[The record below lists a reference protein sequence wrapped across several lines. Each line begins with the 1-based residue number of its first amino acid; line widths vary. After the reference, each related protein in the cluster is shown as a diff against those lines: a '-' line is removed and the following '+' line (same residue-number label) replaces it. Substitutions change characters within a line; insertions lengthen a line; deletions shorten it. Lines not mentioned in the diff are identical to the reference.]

1 MYKVFL
7 VDDEPLVL
15 EGLKLLVD
23 WETHGFEICG
33 EARDGEEA
41 LQAIEQIRPDLVVTD
56 IRMPVMSGLELI
68 RQAREK
74 LNSDSQFIVLSGYG
88 DFSYAHT
95 AMRYEAA
102 DYLLKP
108 IDSEEFDR
116 ALRKLRA
123 DLDKQRQ
130 QSVAKADEKQAFAR
144 YSLTMLVQG
153 MESSGL
159 AQQAASRLGI
169 GDDTQV
175 CVLLAEESLPEHRE
189 TVQRAFEAAA
199 GRSAGMLL
207 LPFDDGIGR
216 TGLIAA
222 GRPSNEAAALTDIR
236 SSVAE
241 RAGANVCIY
250 ASDWGMGPVDLH
262 RLYHQAV
269 QLRDNRPFGTRLLAE
284 NVYGVQHIDSGEPS
298 AVTVMNYE
306 DELVRLIESGDAQS
320 IAGAVEDL
328 FARLHSQGTPASV
341 VRAIA
346 SDLSVVLLRRHPP
359 SEAEM
364 DRSLSAIHSANAY
377 AGIRELQSM
386 LVRLCVQASE
396 KQERSDKKTIVSE
409 AVRIIRERFRKP
421 LKLRDLAEE
430 LQYQPAYLGQLF
442 KKETGVSFH
451 EFVNTARIEEAKT
464 LLRRTD
470 MKIAEIA
477 KNVGFA
483 DAEDFTRQFK
493 AIAGMPPS
501 AYKNQS
507 KRGS

>member
-41 LQAIEQIRPDLVVTD
+41 LQAIGQIRPDLVVTD

-68 RQAREK
+68 RQARES
-74 LNSDSQFIVLSGYG
+74 LNSDSHFIVLSGYS

-95 AMRYEAA
+95 AMRYEAT

-123 DLDKQRQ
+123 DLDKHRQ
-130 QSVAKADEKQAFAR
+130 AALAKANEKLAFAR

-153 MESSGL
+153 MESSGI
-159 AQQAASRLGI
+159 AQQAANRLGI
-169 GDDTQV
+169 GPDTEV
-175 CVLLAEESLPEHRE
+175 CVILAEERLADHRE
-189 TVQRAFEAAA
+189 SVQRAIEDVTA
-199 GRSAGMLL
+199 GGADMLL
-207 LPFDDGIGR
+207 FPFDDGIGR

-222 GRPSNEAAALTDIR
+222 GKPANVVNVLSNLRANIAKHAAADVWLY
-236 SSVAE
+236 V
-241 RAGANVCIY
+241 
-250 ASDWGMGPVDLH
+250 SDWGLGPSYMH
-262 RLYHQAV
+262 KLYEQAV
-269 QLRDNRPFGTRLLAE
+269 QLRDNRPFGTVLLAE
-284 NVYGVQHIDSGEPS
+284 EVYGVSHSDSDEPVP
-298 AVTVMNYE
+298 AIVMDYE
-306 DELVRLIESGDAQS
+306 DELVRFMESGDPQS
-320 IAGAVEDL
+320 ITEAVDSL
-328 FARLHSQGTPASV
+328 FARLYSEGTPPSV
-341 VRAIA
+341 ARAIA
-346 SDLSVVLLRRHPP
+346 SDLSVVLLRRYP
-359 SEAEM
+359 SSDTEM
-364 DRSLSAIHSANAY
+364 DRSPNTVSTALPY
-377 AGIRELQSM
+377 AGIRELQST
-386 LVRLCVQASE
+386 LVRLCVNASE
-396 KQERSDKKTIVSE
+396 KLGRSEKKPMVAE
-409 AVRIIRERFRKP
+409 AVRIVKERFRKP

-451 EFVNTARIEEAKT
+451 EFLNTTRIEEAKS

-470 MKIAEIA
+470 MKIAEVA
-477 KNVGFA
+477 KNVGFS
-483 DAEDFTRQFK
+483 DAEDFSRQFK
-493 AIAGMPPS
+493 SIAGMPPS
-501 AYKNQS
+501 AYKNQA